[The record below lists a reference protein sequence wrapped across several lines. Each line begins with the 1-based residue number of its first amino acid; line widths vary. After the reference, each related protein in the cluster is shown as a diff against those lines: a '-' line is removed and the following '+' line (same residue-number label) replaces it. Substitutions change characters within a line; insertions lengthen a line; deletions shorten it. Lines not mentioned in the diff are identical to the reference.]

1 MENRHSKIWG
11 KKDWQ
16 WVKTDYNCWHHMHK
30 SGNGPDVIR
39 DVARIL
45 PKEKRNLVIQ
55 AGGNCGMF
63 PVEYDKYFQR
73 VVTFEP
79 DPLNFKCLVANIDS
93 KNITPI
99 QACLGA
105 VSGKSVPMRNN
116 GINIGA
122 CHVSKAPP
130 KFHALTFAIDDLHL
144 EPDVIHL
151 DVEGH
156 ELQTLLGAEKTLF
169 LHHPLIIS
177 EIKAENRFLVWEYLK
192 EFGYAETGR
201 LSNGDFVYETK
212 R

>member
-11 KKDWQ
+11 NRDWQ
-16 WVKTDYNCWHHMHK
+16 WVKTDYNCWEHMHK
-30 SGNGPDVIR
+30 TGNGPDVIR
-39 DVARIL
+39 DVARML

-63 PVEYDKYFQR
+63 PVEYDRYFQR

-79 DPLNFKCLVANIDS
+79 DPLNFKCLVANMDS
-93 KNITPI
+93 KSITPI

-116 GINIGA
+116 GKNIGA

-130 KFHALTFAIDDLHL
+130 TFHALTFAIDDLNVK
-144 EPDVIHL
+144 PDVIHL
-151 DVEGH
+151 DVEGY
-156 ELQTLLGAEKTLF
+156 ELQTLLGAEKTIQENR
-169 LHHPLIIS
+169 PIIVS
-177 EIKAENRFLVWEYLK
+177 EIKQGNRFLVWEYLR
-192 EFGYAETGR
+192 EFSYIESSV
-201 LSNGDFVYETK
+201 LSNGDYVYETK

>member
-1 MENRHSKIWG
+1 
-11 KKDWQ
+11 
-16 WVKTDYNCWHHMHK
+16 MHK
-30 SGNGPDVIR
+30 EGNGPNVIR
-39 DVARIL
+39 DVARML

-63 PVEYDKYFQR
+63 PVEYDRYFHR

-105 VSGKSVPMRNN
+105 VSGEIVPMRNN
-116 GINIGA
+116 GKNIGA

-130 KFHALTFAIDDLHL
+130 TFHAFTFTIDSLNL
-144 EPDVIHL
+144 KPDVIHL
-151 DVEGH
+151 DVEGY
-156 ELQTLLGAEKTLF
+156 EDLTLLGAEKTIQEN
-169 LHHPLIIS
+169 HPLIVS
-177 EIKAENRFLVWEYLK
+177 EIKAENRFAVWEFLR
-192 EFGYAETGR
+192 EFSYVEILT
-201 LSNGDFVYETK
+201 LTNGDYVYEKK